1 MSSEL
6 LEFSEL
12 IDAQFV
18 LPETELIEAQNEL
31 LETIVALFL

>member
-1 MSSEL
+1 MSTEL

-18 LPETELIEAQNEL
+18 LPETELIEARDEL
-31 LETIVALFL
+31 LETIVGLFL